1 MDIDRYIQ
9 RNDPTWRRLG
19 QLAADAR
26 SSRQKV
32 SDDEIAELVALYQRV
47 SAQLSHARTTY
58 ADPDLNARLSQ
69 LLGEARVVIY
79 RTRSNPGR
87 VVATFVT
94 RTFPAAVYYSRRF
107 ILVAALAFLIPAV
120 AFGVWLANS
129 PQSLDAAVPPELQ
142 QVIAQKEFADYYRS
156 DAAQNFAGQVTVN
169 NAFVAFLTF
178 ALGVIP
184 VLGPVSVL
192 FNNGLNVG
200 LMAAVMHHAGEGPQF
215 WGLILPHGLLEIASI
230 LVAGGAGLQVSWA
243 IIAPGDRSR
252 AAALKH
258 AGLRSIV
265 IVIGLV
271 ACFTVAGFI
280 EGFVTPSDLPTS
292 MRIAIGVAV
301 LVLFVTYVVG
311 LGSRAV
317 ADGATGL
324 LGEDRANA
332 PGIAAASAPAA
343 TMRRSLSDGV
353 SGGLN
358 NGGPPGDQSRPVDL
372 ASK

>member
-9 RNDPTWRRLG
+9 RNDPTWRRLQ
-19 QLAADAR
+19 QLAAETR
-26 SSRQKV
+26 SSRRKV

-58 ADPDLNARLSQ
+58 ADPELNARLSQ
-69 LLGEARVVIY
+69 ILGEARVVIY

-94 RTFPAAVYYSRRF
+94 RTFPAAVFYSRRF
-107 ILVAALAFLIPAV
+107 ILVAALAFLIPAI

-129 PQSLDAAVPPELQ
+129 PQTLNAAVPPELQ
-142 QVIAQKEFADYYRS
+142 QVVAQKEFADYYQS

-200 LMAAVMHHAGEGPQF
+200 LMGAVMHHAGEGPQF

-252 AAALKH
+252 AAALKD

-271 ACFTVAGFI
+271 GCFTIAGFI
-280 EGFVTPSDLPTS
+280 EGFVTPSGLPTA

-317 ADGATGL
+317 AEGSTGL
-324 LGEDRANA
+324 LGET
-332 PGIAAASAPAA
+332 PSAAAELLEDPLRRAPRNPW
-343 TMRRSLSDGV
+343 THRCRSG
-353 SGGLN
+353 
-358 NGGPPGDQSRPVDL
+358 Q
-372 ASK
+372 